1 MMVQKARKL
10 VEDIPGALSLAIWER
25 VKVAAGWSAPLR
37 WVTDRLGI
45 NWSAF
50 VPLPPDFD
58 WREYVQMHPDL
69 YGIRTELEAANHYL
83 AFGIREKR
91 CYKHASP
98 FPEVEIARISRVSNR
113 LHDGLCVTSHL
124 CSEIGLGQA
133 ARNISNA
140 LDCQRIPLHFKNIE
154 LPGRENEHEFKTKIT
169 MSSGCRGNLILLGI
183 PSLDAI
189 QHMMEPGR
197 SNIFFPFWELGRIP
211 ERWLD
216 KIRQFDEVWAP
227 SRFVASAFSP
237 DFDVP
242 VKIVGLPVRSPGWGI
257 VAGCESPA
265 KDRPLRMFTFFDFD
279 SYVARKNPKA
289 AVMAFQAAFPPSNHD
304 VSLTIKARGMYDHG
318 FLKWLHT
325 EVKHDPRIELI
336 NKTMSREEMDQ
347 MMHDCDVFISL
358 HRSEGFGFGAAEA
371 LAAGKMVVSTDYS
384 GTCDFITPETG
395 YPVAF
400 KLIPVRRGE
409 YPGWKGQVWADPCLE
424 SAVEALRSIYN
435 DRTLAQAKTVR
446 GRALIAGHFSP
457 DIIGRRMVSSLRE
470 LHIIQ

>member
-1 MMVQKARKL
+1 MVQKSRTL
-10 VEDIPGALSLAIWER
+10 FEDILRALLRTIWEG
-25 VKVAAGWSAPLR
+25 VKIATGRFTPLR
-37 WVTDRLGI
+37 WVIDRLGI
-45 NWSAF
+45 NWSAV
-50 VPLPPDFD
+50 VPVPPDFD

-69 YGIRTELEAANHYL
+69 HEIRTEFEATNHYL

-91 CYKHASP
+91 CYKQTSP
-98 FPEVEIARISRVSNR
+98 FPEVEIARVTRVANR
-113 LHDGLCVTSHL
+113 LHDGLCVTGHL

-133 ARNISNA
+133 ARNISYA
-140 LDCQRIPLHFKNIE
+140 LDCQRIPLHFKNIA
-154 LPGRENEHEFKTKIT
+154 LPDRENDHEFKTKVT

-189 QHMMEPGR
+189 QHMLEPGR
-197 SNIFFPFWELGRIP
+197 CNIFFPFWELGRIP

-227 SRFVASAFSP
+227 SRFIAGAFP
-237 DFDVP
+237 PGFDIP
-242 VKIVGLPVRSPGWGI
+242 VRIIGLPVRCPSWGLG
-257 VAGCESPA
+257 AGCASPA
-265 KDRPLRMFTFFDFD
+265 TNTPLRMLTFFDFD

-304 VSLTIKARGMYDHG
+304 VRLTIKARGVYDHE
-318 FLKWLHT
+318 FCKWLHSA
-325 EVKHDPRIELI
+325 VKHDPRIEMI

-371 LAAGKMVVSTDYS
+371 LAAGKVVVSTDYS

-395 YPVAF
+395 YPVAY

-409 YPGWKGQVWADPCLE
+409 YPGWKGQVWADSCLE

-435 DRTLAQAKTVR
+435 DRTLAQAKADR
-446 GRALIAGHFSP
+446 GRALIAGHFSL